1 MNFFDNLYQKFFAS
15 KATPGFKLHNE
26 VIKRHAK
33 YLYHYQEW
41 KDSDRPGHIISD
53 YSKSYYLKH
62 SGIESEPGVHVF
74 NSPAA
79 NGFAFTYHPSLGKD
93 EFQYLFDLLAD
104 KVKLLGYRMVN
115 SDVYVAEKAD
125 FIETREKHY
134 LKPPLSAFDKTTD
147 QYYGNILVE
156 YIKVNDEPS
165 YIKLLANTYSD
176 RLYMEPRP
184 YNELIEHLFGF
195 E

>member
-1 MNFFDNLYQKFFAS
+1 MSFFDNLYQKFFTSKTAS
-15 KATPGFKLHNE
+15 DFKIYNE
-26 VIKRHAK
+26 VIERPAR

-41 KDSDRPGHIISD
+41 KDSDRPEKIISD
-53 YSKSYYLKH
+53 YSKSYHLKH
-62 SGIESEPGVHVF
+62 TGIESEPHVHIF

-79 NGFAFTYHPSLGKD
+79 NGFAFTYHSLLGKD

-115 SDVYVAEKAD
+115 SDVHVAEKAD

-134 LKPPLSAFDKTTD
+134 LKPPMGTFRTASD

-156 YIKVNDEPS
+156 YVKINDEPS

-184 YNELIEHLFGF
+184 YTELVEHLFNSA
-195 E
+195 